1 MKLNTKYLT
10 IAIILFIIEV
20 LIATFLKSGFI
31 RHTFGDFLVVI
42 LIYTAIKSCFN
53 FKVIPTVI
61 SVLIF
66 SFVVETLQL
75 TPFLSWFN
83 LENNT
88 LAKLIFG
95 TTFHFTDLIA
105 YTLGCIFILIIEF
118 KIVNY
123 EHASK
128 LY

>member
-61 SVLIF
+61 GVLIF

-75 TPFLSWFN
+75 TPFLSWFK

-95 TTFHFTDLIA
+95 TTFHFTDLIV
-105 YTLGCIFILIIEF
+105 YTLGCIFILIVEF

-123 EHASK
+123 EHSSK